1 MRCVRAW
8 GCFFL
13 CLRLRTTRVRHC
25 VCVCVLWSVLAWG
38 RKSGCIVDVLLFG
51 QGNGEETS
59 GRRTKKKQRETKN
72 ERTRTEEGG
81 VGASRDGLVHVF
93 GGWSTRAEQSRVS
106 KSGSVTLHNRVNK
119 VSFFCMN
126 TFIFGCVLVR
136 FFLVFAVPPK
146 PRGDPC
152 SQKRKVR
159 KKKKKI
165 WANREEIHTDIQT
178 IQTRQADEGLY
189 HTQPAAAATFQ
200 KGKKDDAS
208 YHSSSPPQFTP
219 CAKRRGKKKKKTIG
233 RERPLDGRID
243 RWSGVGG

>member
-1 MRCVRAW
+1 MSV
-8 GCFFL
+8 FFGACWPGEGRVVAL
-13 CLRLRTTRVRHC
+13 LMFCCLDRVTVKKR
-25 VCVCVLWSVLAWG
+25 VAEEQKRSKEKQKMSEQG
-38 RKSGCIVDVLLFG
+38 RK
-51 QGNGEETS
+51 
-59 GRRTKKKQRETKN
+59 K
-72 ERTRTEEGG
+72 GG
-81 VGASRDGLVHVF
+81 VGASQDGLVHVF

-126 TFIFGCVLVR
+126 TLSLDVYSFD

-165 WANREEIHTDIQT
+165 WASREEIHTDIQT

-219 CAKRRGKKKKKTIG
+219 CAKRRGKKKK
-233 RERPLDGRID
+233 R
-243 RWSGVGG
+243 